1 MHEKELQIE
10 VMRSMEGNMDEFI
23 ASYLT
28 PIEKIWQPSDFLP
41 DSSSDNFKYE
51 IEELQT
57 FAREMPYDL
66 FVTLIG
72 DCITEEALPTYES
85 WLMNLDGVNQE
96 KNTGWTKWIRAWTA
110 EENRHGDLL
119 GKYLNLP
126 VRK

>member
-1 MHEKELQIE
+1 
-10 VMRSMEGNMDEFI
+10 MDEFI
-23 ASYLT
+23 SSYLT

-41 DSSSDNFKYE
+41 DSSGENFKEE

-85 WLMNLDGVNQE
+85 LVDGTGRSKSGEQNWLDTV
-96 KNTGWTKWIRAWTA
+96 
-110 EENRHGDLL
+110 
-119 GKYLNLP
+119 GKS
-126 VRK
+126 VDC

>member
-10 VMRSMEGNMDEFI
+10 VMRSMEKNMDEFI

-41 DSSSDNFKYE
+41 DSSSENFKYE

-72 DCITEEALPTYES
+72 D
-85 WLMNLDGVNQE
+85 
-96 KNTGWTKWIRAWTA
+96 
-110 EENRHGDLL
+110 
-119 GKYLNLP
+119 
-126 VRK
+126 